1 MGGAILAATNFGYHT
16 LYLAVGIAGVTSFV
30 IAFFLLRESY
40 VKPAD
45 QPVKPRFEGR
55 KMLKG
60 WVQVATNKSTL
71 VVTFVQAIQYYV
83 FGVVE
88 FFLVQYMLQVAKLNA
103 FEVGIVMGVQIIS
116 LIVSRPL
123 MGRFSDKTSRRLPV
137 VLGCVLSGVLLFAI
151 PFTIQFWI
159 LILISIGYGLRLCHG
174 DLFNLTNHS

>member
-123 MGRFSDKTSRRLPV
+123 MGRFLTKPAGGYRLFLDV
-137 VLGCVLSGVLLFAI
+137 F
-151 PFTIQFWI
+151 
-159 LILISIGYGLRLCHG
+159 
-174 DLFNLTNHS
+174 